1 MIVRPFL
8 LKIMHFV
15 LMVLMLIRFTSQL
28 FSSFFNAV
36 LSPSL
41 LSDKIIRSSAH
52 RRDPMGEPSF
62 SYGGGGGGERGE
74 GARLT
79 GIE

>member
-1 MIVRPFL
+1 M
-8 LKIMHFV
+8 
-15 LMVLMLIRFTSQL
+15 SQL

-36 LSPSL
+36 LNPSL

-52 RRDPMGEPSF
+52 RKDPMGEPSF
-62 SYGGGGGGERGE
+62 SYGGGEGRGE
-74 GARLT
+74 GASLI